1 MQTILECKNL
11 CKVFGK
17 KKILKDVSL
26 KIEEGDILGFIGPN
40 GAGKTTTIKLIL
52 GLQNITKGTV
62 SINGYDIQKNFT
74 KAIEKVGAIVE
85 NPDMYMYL
93 SGYDNLKLVANLYKG
108 ITSERIDKVV
118 KLVKLENR
126 INDKVS
132 KYSLGMRQRLG
143 IAQAI
148 LHNPKLLILDEPTNG
163 LDPEGIKEMR
173 ELLVK
178 LSQEEKMA
186 ILISSHNLA
195 ELDNFCNKV
204 CIIKNGEVIETSEI
218 SKIKNNVRK
227 NFRIFET
234 NNSEMTKK
242 LIDNVG
248 LDYEKIDDKKIK
260 IDINKDEVPDFIK
273 SLVENNIKIY
283 EVKEEEKTLEEAFFE
298 KTGGNIIE

>member
-11 CKVFGK
+11 CKDFGK
-17 KKILKDVSL
+17 KKILKNVSL

-52 GLQNITKGTV
+52 GLQGITKGTV

-74 KAIEKVGAIVE
+74 NAIEKVGAIVE

-108 ITSERIDKVV
+108 ITKERIDKVV

-178 LSQEEKMA
+178 LAQEEKMA

-218 SKIKNNVRK
+218 SKIKNDERK
-227 NFRIFET
+227 TFRIFET
-234 NNSEMTKK
+234 NDSKMIEK
-242 LIDNVG
+242 LINNIG
-248 LDYEKIDDKKIK
+248 LAFKTIDDKKIK
-260 IDINKDEVPDFIK
+260 INIDKDEVPDLIK
-273 SLVENNIKIY
+273 CLVENDIKIY